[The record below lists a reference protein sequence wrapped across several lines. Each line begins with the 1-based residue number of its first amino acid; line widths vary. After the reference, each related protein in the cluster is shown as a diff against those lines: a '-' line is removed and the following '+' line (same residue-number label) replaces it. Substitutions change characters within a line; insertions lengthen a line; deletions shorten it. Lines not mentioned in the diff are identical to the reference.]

1 MRERAIRFGSSAMIG
16 VLTEPD
22 TEQRLADAP
31 AVVFLNA
38 GLLHRVGACRFHVRV
53 ARALAQTG
61 FTSLRFDF
69 SGNGDSEP
77 RKDGMSFEQAAVSES
92 QEAMSY
98 LEKARGARSF
108 VLIGLCSGADM
119 AYETAQVD
127 KRVEAIGQLD
137 AYVYR
142 TWRFYVH
149 RYGPRLLSAKSWRNV
164 VTRKMRKLLTGG
176 NHGGEAD
183 GDDDADAKQN
193 LSISPYARDFPPKEK
208 VSAGLKVLVS
218 RGVRLFNFFSNDYYM
233 YRSQYRDCFRDI
245 NFRDQLRLEFIPGA
259 DHLVSK
265 LSDQQYLVT
274 AMTDWVR
281 SLHPPAASGKGA
293 GGQPGSSPTSPALTD
308 QSRSRV
314 ATS

>member
-1 MRERAIRFGSSAMIG
+1 MVG

-22 TEQRLADAP
+22 TDRRLADAP
-31 AVVFLNA
+31 GVLFLNA
-38 GLLHRVGACRFHVRV
+38 GLLHRVGACRFHVRT
-53 ARALAQTG
+53 ARALAPAG

-77 RKDGMSFEQAAVSES
+77 RKDGMSFAQAAVAEA

-98 LEKARGARSF
+98 LEKTRGAKSF

-119 AYETAQVD
+119 AYETALVD
-127 KRVEAIGQLD
+127 QRVEAIGQLD

-149 RYGPRLLSAKSWRNV
+149 RYGPRLLRAKSWQNVLTRNV
-164 VTRKMRKLLTGG
+164 RRLL
-176 NHGGEAD
+176 NAKHGG
-183 GDDDADAKQN
+183 DAPDEDEEDKKN
-193 LSISPYARDFPPKEK
+193 LSVSPYAREFPPKEK
-208 VSAGLKVLVS
+208 VAAGLKILVD

-233 YRSQYRDCFRDI
+233 YRNQYRDCFNDI
-245 NFRDQLRLEFIPGA
+245 RFRDQLRLEFIPGA

-265 LSDQQYLVT
+265 LSDQQYLVN
-274 AMTDWVR
+274 AMADWVR
-281 SLHPPAASGKGA
+281 SLHPTASRA
-293 GGQPGSSPTSPALTD
+293 GDQASIPTSAALTD

>member
-16 VLTEPD
+16 VVTEPD
-22 TEQRLADAP
+22 KDQGLAGAS

-53 ARALAQTG
+53 ARSLAAAG

-69 SGNGDSEP
+69 SGMGDSEP
-77 RKDGMSFEQAAVSES
+77 RKDGMSFEQAAVSEA

-98 LEKARGARSF
+98 LEKTRGVKSF

-127 KRVEAIGQLD
+127 PRVEAIGQLD

-142 TWRFYVH
+142 TWRFYLH
-149 RYGPRLLSAKSWRNV
+149 RYGPRLLRAKSWRNLL
-164 VTRKMRKLLTGG
+164 TRNLRKLMNLG
-176 NHGGEAD
+176 NRASAEGEED
-183 GDDDADAKQN
+183 KQN

-208 VSAGLKVLVS
+208 VTAGLKILVN

-233 YRSQYRDCFRDI
+233 YRGQYRDCFRDI
-245 NFRDQLRLEFIPGA
+245 NFGDQLRLEFIPGA

-265 LSDQQYLVT
+265 LSDQQYLVS
-274 AMTDWVR
+274 AMTDWVC
-281 SLHPPAASGKGA
+281 SLHMSATRTQSGSMPA
-293 GGQPGSSPTSPALTD
+293 SPALTD

>member
-1 MRERAIRFGSSAMIG
+1 MVG

-22 TEQRLADAP
+22 TDQRLADAP
-31 AVVFLNA
+31 AVLFLNA
-38 GLLHRVGACRFHVRV
+38 GLLHRVGACRFHVRT
-53 ARALAQTG
+53 ARALAPAG

-77 RKDGMSFEQAAVSES
+77 RKDGMSFEQAAVTEA

-98 LEKARGARSF
+98 LEKTRGAKSF

-119 AYETAQVD
+119 AYETALVD
-127 KRVEAIGQLD
+127 PRVEAIGQLD

-142 TWRFYVH
+142 TWRFYVY
-149 RYGPRLLSAKSWRNV
+149 RYGPRLLRVKSWQNL
-164 VTRKMRKLLTGG
+164 VTRKVRTVLKQLNGKNGG
-176 NHGGEAD
+176 RGQED
-183 GDDDADAKQN
+183 EEDKKN
-193 LSISPYARDFPPKEK
+193 LSISPYAREFPPKEK
-208 VSAGLKVLVS
+208 VAAGLKVLVN

-233 YRSQYRDCFRDI
+233 YRSQYRDCFNDI
-245 NFRDQLRLEFIPGA
+245 SFRDQLRLEFIPGA

-274 AMTDWVR
+274 AMADWVR
-281 SLHPPAASGKGA
+281 SLHPTAARAGA
-293 GGQPGSSPTSPALTD
+293 QASIPTSAALTD

>member
-1 MRERAIRFGSSAMIG
+1 

-22 TEQRLADAP
+22 KDQQLADAP
-31 AVVFLNA
+31 AVLFLNA
-38 GLLHRVGACRFHVRV
+38 GLLHRVGACRFHVRT
-53 ARALAQTG
+53 ARALAPAG

-77 RKDGMSFEQAAVSES
+77 RKDGLSFEQAAVAEA

-98 LEKARGARSF
+98 LEKTRGAKSF

-119 AYETAQVD
+119 AYETALVD
-127 KRVEAIGQLD
+127 QRVKAIGQLD
-137 AYVYR
+137 AYAYR

-149 RYGPRLLSAKSWRNV
+149 RYGPRLLKVQSWRNV
-164 VTRKMRKLLTGG
+164 LNRYARKFLSGNDGG
-176 NHGGEAD
+176 
-183 GDDDADAKQN
+183 GDAQDDEDKKN
-193 LSISPYARDFPPKEK
+193 LSISPYAREFPPKEK
-208 VSAGLKVLVS
+208 VAAGLKILVN

-233 YRSQYRDCFRDI
+233 YRGQYRDCFSDI
-245 NFRDQLRLEFIPGA
+245 SFRDQLRLEFIPGA

-265 LSDQQYLVT
+265 LSDQEYLVT
-274 AMTDWVR
+274 AMSEWVR
-281 SLHPPAASGKGA
+281 SLHPAARVA
-293 GGQPGSSPTSPALTD
+293 GQPASIPTSAALTD

>member
-1 MRERAIRFGSSAMIG
+1 MRERAIRFGGNALIG

-22 TEQRLADAP
+22 NDQRLADAP

-38 GLLHRVGACRFHVRV
+38 GLLHRVGACRFHVRT
-53 ARALAQTG
+53 ARALAPAG

-77 RKDGMSFEQAAVSES
+77 RKDGMSFEQAAVSEA

-98 LEKARGARSF
+98 LEKARGAKSF

-119 AYETAQVD
+119 AYETALVD

-164 VTRKMRKLLTGG
+164 VTRNVRKLLNGERGG
-176 NHGGEAD
+176 GGQYGED
-183 GDDDADAKQN
+183 EEDKQN
-193 LSISPYARDFPPKEK
+193 LSISPYAREFPPKEK
-208 VSAGLKVLVS
+208 VAAGLKILVN

-233 YRSQYRDCFRDI
+233 YRSQYRDCFSDI
-245 NFRDQLRLEFIPGA
+245 RFRDQLRLEFIPGA

-265 LSDQQYLVT
+265 LSDQQYLVN
-274 AMTDWVR
+274 AMADWVR
-281 SLHPPAASGKGA
+281 SLHPAAARAA
-293 GGQPGSSPTSPALTD
+293 GQAGSIPTSAALTD
-308 QSRSRV
+308 QSRSRA

>member
-1 MRERAIRFGSSAMIG
+1 MRERAIRFGSNAMVG

-22 TEQRLADAP
+22 KDQGLAGAP
-31 AVVFLNA
+31 AVLFLNA
-38 GLLHRVGACRFHVRV
+38 GLLHRVGACRFHVRT
-53 ARALAQTG
+53 ARALAPAG

-77 RKDGMSFEQAAVSES
+77 RKDGMSFEQAAVAEA

-98 LEKARGARSF
+98 LEKTRGAKSF

-119 AYETAQVD
+119 AYETALVD

-149 RYGPRLLSAKSWRNV
+149 RYGPRLLRAQSWRNIL
-164 VTRKMRKLLTGG
+164 TRNVRRLLKARQGG
-176 NHGGEAD
+176 DEPGGED
-183 GDDDADAKQN
+183 EEDKKN
-193 LSISPYARDFPPKEK
+193 LSISPYAREFPPKEK
-208 VSAGLKVLVS
+208 VAAGLKVLVN

-233 YRSQYRDCFRDI
+233 YRSQYRDCFSDI
-245 NFRDQLRLEFIPGA
+245 SFRDQLRLEFIPGA

-265 LSDQQYLVT
+265 LSDQQYLVS
-274 AMTDWVR
+274 AMADWVR
-281 SLHPPAASGKGA
+281 SLHPAAARAGA
-293 GGQPGSSPTSPALTD
+293 QASMPTSAALTD